1 MMVGPRIQVTA
12 RTTARRALLAIALSL
27 TVPSIAAAQ
36 TSSAD
41 ARMHFEAGVAAS
53 NQGRWQDALREF
65 EQARAIQATAPVL
78 YNLGLAQRAVGRM
91 RDARATFRAL
101 IEQHGARLANDR
113 RAEIQG
119 YITEADGAVGRIEL
133 TVSPANATV
142 AIDGVAT
149 SERAVEVDPGRHEIV
164 VSAPGHQQS
173 RREVDLRRGSSAT
186 MDVRLE
192 REEVRRR
199 IAVEVD
205 ESTASV
211 RLDGRVIGRGSS
223 ESEVAPGAHELEVSA
238 SGFRPYRQSVR
249 VDAADVRIR
258 VALERSPTQQPSGVS
273 PWVWVGVGVGSAA
286 VIGGVVALAVAL
298 GSTVEDPYRGSWN
311 TVAQGLTGGAR

>member
-1 MMVGPRIQVTA
+1 MLFA
-12 RTTARRALLAIALSL
+12 SALSL
-27 TVPSIAAAQ
+27 AVPAVASAQ
-36 TSSAD
+36 NNSAE
-41 ARMHFEAGVAAS
+41 ARAHFEAGVAAS

-78 YNLGLAQRAVGRM
+78 YNLGLAQRAVGRV
-91 RDARATFRAL
+91 RDARATFRTL

-113 RAEIQG
+113 RTEIQG
-119 YITEADGAVGRIEL
+119 YITDADAAVGRIEL
-133 TVSPANATV
+133 TISPANATV
-142 AIDGVAT
+142 TIDGTPTA
-149 SERAVEVDPGRHEIV
+149 ERSVEADPGRHEIV

-186 MDVRLE
+186 LDVRLE

-199 IAVEVD
+199 INVELD

-211 RLDGRVIGRGSS
+211 RLDGRVIGRGSC

-249 VDAADVRIR
+249 VDNADVRLR
-258 VALERSPTQQPSGVS
+258 VSLERLPTQQPAAGIS

-311 TVAQGLTGGAR
+311 TVAQGLNGGAR